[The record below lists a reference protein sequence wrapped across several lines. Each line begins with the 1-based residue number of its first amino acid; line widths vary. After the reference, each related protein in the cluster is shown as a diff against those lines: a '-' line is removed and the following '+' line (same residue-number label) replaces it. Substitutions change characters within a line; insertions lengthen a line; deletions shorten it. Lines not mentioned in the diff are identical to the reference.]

1 MKVILISIYFVVA
14 TVYNALEGQTD
25 SSPDITASGFKIN
38 MSDPASDRIIAVS
51 RDLEPLGFTF
61 GRYVKVTGAGDLD
74 GIWRIEDRMN
84 KRFKMRIDF
93 LVENDRKLGKWSNVK
108 IQLIE

>member
-1 MKVILISIYFVVA
+1 MKVILISIYIVTA
-14 TVYNALEGQTD
+14 TVYNALVGQTD
-25 SSPDITASGFKIN
+25 SSPNITASGYKIN
-38 MSDPASDRIIAVS
+38 MSDPASDKIIAVS

-61 GRYVKVTGAGDLD
+61 GKYVKVTGAGELD

-93 LVENDRKLGKWSNVK
+93 LVENDRKLGKWEKVK
-108 IQLIE
+108 IELIE